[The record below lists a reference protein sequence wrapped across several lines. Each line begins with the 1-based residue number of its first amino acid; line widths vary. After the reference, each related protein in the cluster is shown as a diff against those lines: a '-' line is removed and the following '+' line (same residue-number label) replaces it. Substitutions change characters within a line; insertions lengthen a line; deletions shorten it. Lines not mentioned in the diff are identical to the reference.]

1 MPEKERLRLLMT
13 ADDLKKCPEC
23 NNDIKASASYCKHC
37 KTLVGK
43 VKEPVAKKVEGAKVK
58 PRPAAV
64 KPVQNESPVSNIDRM
79 EVKID
84 DLYNIVNQVNREIA
98 QTRSVPYNRPDA
110 PLGKEKVKEII
121 RYFTNAYSERMET
134 SISTSF
140 AEREYAV
147 EEKKLK
153 ASLGEDVWA
162 KLEDPSR
169 TLLVSAR
176 IMYNDLMALDKKSD
190 YSGVC
195 MLAIKALE
203 REMIKRFYV
212 DYISY
217 LEKRYPSK
225 TKIKVWPTPL
235 LNKYDR
241 KKVTKKYTLIGVTYI
256 LCYTSSNTNTD
267 QQNENNRKR
276 LLEYG
281 RKKLFFKGPDDEAI
295 EKSFNKCAE
304 QIEMFC
310 NDHRNPMALTS
321 QLETID
327 AEDCAGL
334 LSDVESFLKNTLQE
348 FSF

>member
-1 MPEKERLRLLMT
+1 MLANEY
-13 ADDLKKCPEC
+13 KKCPGCGNE
-23 NNDIKASASYCKHC
+23 IKESASYCKYC
-37 KTLVGK
+37 KSLIRK
-43 VKEPVAKKVEGAKVK
+43 AKMQSEKKGEGIKASQD
-58 PRPAAV
+58 AITA
-64 KPVQNESPVSNIDRM
+64 KPVQNENPVSNIDRM

-98 QTRSVPYNRPDA
+98 RNRAVPYNRADT
-110 PLGKEKVKEII
+110 PLGREKVKEII
-121 RYFTNAYSERMET
+121 SYFTNAYSERME
-134 SISTSF
+134 SNISTSF
-140 AEREYAV
+140 AEREYSV

-153 ASLGEDVWA
+153 ASLGEEVWG
-162 KLEDPSR
+162 KLDEPSR

-195 MLAIKALE
+195 LLVIKALE
-203 REMIKRFYV
+203 REMIRRFYV
-212 DYISY
+212 DYISF
-217 LEKRYPSK
+217 LEKRYSSK

-241 KKVTKKYTLIGVTYI
+241 KKVTRKYTLIGVTYI

-281 RKKLFFKGPDDEAI
+281 RKKLFLKGPDDETI
-295 EKSFNKCAE
+295 EKSLYKCAE

-321 QLETID
+321 QLETIG

-348 FSF
+348 LSF